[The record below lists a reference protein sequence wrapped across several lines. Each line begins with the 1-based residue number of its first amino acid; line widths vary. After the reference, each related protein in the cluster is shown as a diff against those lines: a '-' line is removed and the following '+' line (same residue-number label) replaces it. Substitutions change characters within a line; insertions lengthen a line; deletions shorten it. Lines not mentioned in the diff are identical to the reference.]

1 MGKSNCKT
9 ALDGRFANS
18 VHYTL
23 QNAMGRRTV
32 LSVLV
37 SFLLATTLS
46 CRRTGRRV
54 IGVVPKGTNSMFW
67 RSVQA
72 GVLAA
77 GRDFDVEIQWNGP
90 TKETDFSRQIQIVE
104 SMINGRVDGI
114 VLSPTERIALVGVV
128 ERAADLGIPVTILD
142 SKVETDRY
150 VSFVATNN
158 YEAGLSGARRVSEL
172 LGGTGRV
179 AVIRDVPGAS
189 STGERERAFEAA
201 LREEYTGLEIVA
213 EQFAMADRARA
224 LAVAETILTAHPD
237 LDGFFCSGEEAT
249 LGAAR
254 AVRGRGLVGKV
265 KLVGFDASP
274 GLQQG
279 LRDGVIDALLI
290 QDTFRIGYL
299 GVETVVRKLNG
310 ETPERLI
317 HFPARIITA
326 ADLDDPTVRKLVD
339 GNLE

>member
-1 MGKSNCKT
+1 MSEI
-9 ALDGRFANS
+9 LRLNS

-23 QNAMGRRTV
+23 RRATGRRTF
-32 LSVLV
+32 LSVLIA
-37 SFLLATTLS
+37 LLPATMVS
-46 CRRTGRRV
+46 CRRRGRRV

-77 GRDFDVEIQWNGP
+77 GRDLDVEIRWNGP

-114 VLSPTERIALVGVV
+114 VLSPTERMALAGVV

-142 SKVETDRY
+142 SKVATERY
-150 VSFVATNN
+150 VSFVATDNHA
-158 YEAGLSGARRVSEL
+158 AGLSGARRVSEL
-172 LGGTGRV
+172 LGGVGRV

-189 STGERERAFEAA
+189 SIGERERAFESA
-201 LREEYTGLEIVA
+201 LREDYAGLEIVA
-213 EQFAMADRARA
+213 EQYAMADRARA
-224 LAVAETILTAHPD
+224 LAVAETMLTAHPE
-237 LDGFFCSGEEAT
+237 LDGFFCSGEETT

-254 AVRGRGLVGKV
+254 ALRARGLAGKV

-299 GVETVVRKLNG
+299 GVETVVQKLNG
-310 ETPERLI
+310 ETPQRSI
-317 HFPARIITA
+317 QFPARIITA
-326 ADLDDPTVRKLVD
+326 TDLDDPTVRKLVD
-339 GNLE
+339 GNVQ